1 MRATRRSS
9 RAAGRRR
16 SPAIWCNPD
25 LLHVF
30 LLRTADE
37 TALGSKT
44 GYEFLVLPCEREYLG
59 AQLRHLLCLGYSAE
73 LGRQFLIMLRALTG
87 RPRTNIGLCA
97 HFFRE
102 GTIPPLKQ
110 AVESRL
116 SCRRGPIVPR
126 QSFSSG

>member
-9 RAAGRRR
+9 RVLFRSR

-87 RPRTNIGLCA
+87 RPRTNIGLWCS
-97 HFFRE
+97 F
-102 GTIPPLKQ
+102 L
-110 AVESRL
+110 SR
-116 SCRRGPIVPR
+116 RNHPAA
-126 QSFSSG
+126 